1 MDPLSL
7 VPSPDTIPAP
17 SWLFLVLDLLTFTLH
32 ILVINVVL
40 GGSLLLLTS
49 RLTRGEPALDKNLH
63 GGLASK
69 IPTGFAL
76 GVNLGVA
83 PLLFLQVIYGHLF
96 YSSSVLMAVYW
107 ILIIPLLIIAYYGA
121 YIHIRKYQKAELL
134 SKTALFIT
142 AVILLYISFMFVNN
156 MTLMTQPEKWN
167 AYFENRSGTI
177 LNWGDPTLIPRY
189 LHFLVAS
196 IAIAGLFSSIIW
208 WFRKRKNVLEADQKI
223 KNGLKVFGIATAV
236 QVVIGFWFLLAIP
249 SEFILQFMGQNLFYT
264 IVLFLGILLAIGAI
278 ISAFL
283 GKLLPT
289 FIHLIALII
298 AMVITRTNLRSLYL
312 QDVFTL
318 DKLVLTPQYGVMAL
332 FFVVF
337 VVGLVIV
344 GYMLK
349 LTFNAEERG
358 ATS

>member
-1 MDPLSL
+1 
-7 VPSPDTIPAP
+7 
-17 SWLFLVLDLLTFTLH
+17 
-32 ILVINVVL
+32 
-40 GGSLLLLTS
+40 
-49 RLTRGEPALDKNLH
+49 
-63 GGLASK
+63 
-69 IPTGFAL
+69 
-76 GVNLGVA
+76 
-83 PLLFLQVIYGHLF
+83 
-96 YSSSVLMAVYW
+96 
-107 ILIIPLLIIAYYGA
+107 
-121 YIHIRKYQKAELL
+121 
-134 SKTALFIT
+134 
-142 AVILLYISFMFVNN
+142 
-156 MTLMTQPEKWN
+156 
-167 AYFENRSGTI
+167 
-177 LNWGDPTLIPRY
+177 
-189 LHFLVAS
+189 
-196 IAIAGLFSSIIW
+196 
-208 WFRKRKNVLEADQKI
+208 
-223 KNGLKVFGIATAV
+223 V

-264 IVLFLGILLAIGAI
+264 IVLFLGILLAIGAV

-298 AMVITRTNLRSLYL
+298 AMVITRANLRSLYL

-337 VVGLVIV
+337 VVGLAIV